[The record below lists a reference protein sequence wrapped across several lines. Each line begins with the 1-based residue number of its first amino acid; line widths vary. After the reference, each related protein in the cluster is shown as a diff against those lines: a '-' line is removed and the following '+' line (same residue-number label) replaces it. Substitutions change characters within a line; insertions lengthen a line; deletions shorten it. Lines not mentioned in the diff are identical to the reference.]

1 MREKYLWLAISVL
14 TALTLG
20 QACYIY
26 EEKAVAKEFM
36 DDQPPGQPEIHLRG
50 HSDKAFEAQQEEFAK
65 WRVKVLEQMN
75 QGYPLL
81 ERDFD
86 VFFGDRF
93 FTGRPNPFAEMERL
107 RKQLS
112 GEFRDYDRTRFDG
125 YWDKWFDQRMRLGRF
140 KTDVTRTDKE
150 ITLEIRLPGLAGG
163 TADVNIKEGIIKLSF
178 QTRAVS
184 EQKSGGGLIKRESS
198 ESYVKILPVPEDAIP
213 GTGMVRIEGEVVKIK
228 FERGTN

>member
-36 DDQPPGQPEIHLRG
+36 NDQPPGQPELHLQG
-50 HSDKAFEAQQEEFAK
+50 HSDKAFDAQQEEFAK
-65 WRVKVLEQMN
+65 WRGKVREQIN
-75 QGYPLL
+75 QGFPLL

-93 FTGRPNPFAEMERL
+93 FTGRADPFAEIERL
-107 RKQLS
+107 RRQLS
-112 GEFRDYDRTRFDG
+112 GEFRDTDKTLFDG
-125 YWDKWFDQRMRLGRF
+125 YWDKWFEQRMRLGRF
-140 KTDVTRTDKE
+140 KTEVSRTDRE
-150 ITLEIRLPGLAGG
+150 VILAIRLPGLAAG

-178 QTRAVS
+178 QARSAAGH
-184 EQKSGGGLIKRESS
+184 KSAGSLIKRESS

-213 GTGMVRIEGEVVKIK
+213 GTGEVLIDGELVKIK
-228 FERGTN
+228 FGRRMN